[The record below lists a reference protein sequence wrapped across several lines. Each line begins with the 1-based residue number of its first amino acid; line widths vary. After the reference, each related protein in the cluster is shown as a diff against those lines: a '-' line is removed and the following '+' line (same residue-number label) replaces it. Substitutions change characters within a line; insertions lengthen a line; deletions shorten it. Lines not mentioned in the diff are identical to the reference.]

1 MIIQVKVRRGNRK
14 PEKSGTTLT
23 VYTEAERV
31 NNQANLD
38 VMKQIASFF
47 GVAVSDVRLLS
58 GKTRTRKT
66 VEVNT
71 QGD

>member
-14 PEKSGTTLT
+14 PERSGATLT

-31 NNQANLD
+31 NNQANQD

-47 GVAVSDVRLLS
+47 GVSVSDVRLLS

-71 QGD
+71 QDD